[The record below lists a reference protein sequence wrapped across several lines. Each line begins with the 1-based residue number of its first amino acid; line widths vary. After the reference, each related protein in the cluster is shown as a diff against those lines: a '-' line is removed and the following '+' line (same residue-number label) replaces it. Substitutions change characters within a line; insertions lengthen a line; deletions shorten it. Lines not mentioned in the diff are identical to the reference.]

1 MKIGL
6 FTGQFSAALLNGSGR
21 KSHQSLLF
29 KKQMLLFCQFM
40 SQAKV
45 PFVIEKFGV
54 VFATSIQPVNKKFLA
69 EATP

>member
-6 FTGQFSAALLNGSGR
+6 FTGQFSAALLKGSGR
-21 KSHQSLLF
+21 KSHQSFLF
-29 KKQMLLFCQFM
+29 KKADSPFLPM

>member
-6 FTGQFSAALLNGSGR
+6 FTGQISAALLKGSGK
-21 KSHQSLLF
+21 KSLQSLLF
-29 KKQMLLFCQFM
+29 KKQMLLFCHFM